1 MNVLLLDW
9 LVSKWLLDGV
19 KGVIFRVI
27 SVWLELG
34 GWNGVIFRVI
44 FPNDDDS
51 RPEVDR
57 PEVDKLEV
65 VSEEPERTVAGLE
78 NGLAVC
84 FALRN
89 GLFAGGSTTVV
100 PNLLMVLDLLPN
112 ELEVGFTVVVPKTL
126 LDFVSPKLDE
136 TFFSTPPGGALSNE
150 LFPKT
155 DPLEVETGPDPKVDF
170 DWPISILGC
179 PKIGFSDWLVPIAGG
194 GFPKRTLGCTGGGTE
209 KSPLGGAVES
219 GTEAG
224 REAGFLKIPKVGSEV
239 RDSSLTD
246 VNFDA
251 VKPVKPLFSAFG
263 PPKLCFADVEA
274 F

>member
-1 MNVLLLDW
+1 MNVLLFDW
-9 LVSKWLLDGV
+9 LVSNWPLDGA

-51 RPEVDR
+51 RPEVDK
-57 PEVDKLEV
+57 PEV
-65 VSEEPERTVAGLE
+65 VSEEPERAVLAGFE

-89 GLFAGGSTTVV
+89 GLLAGGSSTVV
-100 PNLLMVLDLLPN
+100 PDLLMVPN
-112 ELEVGFTVVVPKTL
+112 LIDDDPKELGLSVVVPKTL
-126 LDFVSPKLDE
+126 LDFVSPKIDE
-136 TFFSTPPGGALSNE
+136 TFFSSLGGAVSNE

-155 DPLEVETGPDPKVDF
+155 DPLELETGPLPNVGFDF
-170 DWPISILGC
+170 GAPRSILGC
-179 PKIGFSDWLVPIAGG
+179 PKIGFSDWLSIAGG
-194 GFPKRTLGCTGGGTE
+194 GFPKSTLGCTGGGTE
-209 KSPLGGAVES
+209 KSPLGGAVVS

-224 REAGFLKIPKVGSEV
+224 REAGFLKIPKVGSV
-239 RDSSLTD
+239 VGDSSLTE

-251 VKPVKPLFSAFG
+251 VKPVKPLFSALG
-263 PPKLCFADVEA
+263 PPKICFADVEA